1 MMVSLQGVHKTST
14 LIREN
19 TIHSEQSFNCTTNLT
34 TCKQLFINLVLLN
47 FDSHQPRAGPLP
59 QLCSLLLAAC
69 SLKLSK
75 SNFLT
80 GAFEDNCI
88 IEQAI
93 STGVSL
99 TS

>member
-1 MMVSLQGVHKTST
+1 M
-14 LIREN
+14 REN
-19 TIHSEQSFNCTTNLT
+19 TTHSEQSFNCTTNLT
-34 TCKQLFINLVLLN
+34 TCKQLFIDLVLLN
-47 FDSHQPRAGPLP
+47 FDSHQPRPGPLRRLS

-75 SNFLT
+75 SSFLT

-88 IEQAI
+88 INQAI

-99 TS
+99 TSQQV

>member
-1 MMVSLQGVHKTST
+1 
-14 LIREN
+14 
-19 TIHSEQSFNCTTNLT
+19 
-34 TCKQLFINLVLLN
+34 VLLN
-47 FDSHQPRAGPLP
+47 VDSHQPRPGPLFRLS

-99 TS
+99 TSQLCRSDHYKLHNRLPSRSPVLAVDSAWICGVHLEV